1 MFKINITS
9 FFITNWTLFLIEYE
23 YRLLLLFIVF
33 RTSDLGL
40 TTSVIRQEITDKR
53 RRSEFDRNCLQTSI
67 KRLQGSI
74 HARIVG
80 AAVLSKFQSDLY
92 KATTKKISCQPVE
105 LCNKTI
111 RKKNIEEGAL

>member
-9 FFITNWTLFLIEYE
+9 FFITNWTLFLIGYE

-80 AAVLSKFQSDLY
+80 AAVLSKFQSDLH
-92 KATTKKISCQPVE
+92 
-105 LCNKTI
+105 
-111 RKKNIEEGAL
+111 